1 VPSSQ
6 FEEGNMFGVKASI
19 KESSHALVVGKLFL
33 FKRLSIF
40 PSTCVDFI
48 SWWQSHENQFSNI
61 GFVIN

>member
-1 VPSSQ
+1 
-6 FEEGNMFGVKASI
+6 MFGVKASI

-40 PSTCVDFI
+40 PSTCVDLL